1 MKLNT
6 TQTLQN
12 RYMAQR
18 ILVFFQRSARA
29 ANDSANKLRE
39 SILTDILETPH
50 TEDPLYG
57 DRWQKVQ
64 RAWKQALHQVAQ
76 GPYESVR
83 ITHKGGR
90 ANHDF
95 LAEYLNQDQVQS
107 RHLEFKVSK
116 TMKSIPQFLSLYVS
130 FGMFPCLY
138 DHYYYHEHLDKY
150 LNLVGIEKPPYEDWR
165 RELYKSSSSMPFF
178 QTLRTKEAEHKKE
191 KEKIVNDSIQSY
203 LETHGST
210 FDPST
215 LYTKIQSSQDK
226 DYLLWDGDQFQV
238 HRLAFAPLEYLG
250 HTKNQILVRSG
261 DIDLRLLLR
270 WKNHKGI
277 LGPAWQISVITNT

>member
-1 MKLNT
+1 
-6 TQTLQN
+6 
-12 RYMAQR
+12 MAHR

-39 SILTDILETPH
+39 SILTEILDTPH

-64 RAWKQALHQVAQ
+64 RAWKQALHEVARC
-76 GPYESVR
+76 PYDTIR

-130 FGMFPCLY
+130 FGMFPVLY

-150 LNLVGIEKPPYEDWR
+150 LNLVQLEKPPYEEWR
-165 RELYKSSSSMPFF
+165 RELYKSNSSMPFF

-210 FDPST
+210 FDPVP
-215 LYTKIQSSQDK
+215 LYAKLQSSQDK

-238 HRLAFAPLEYLG
+238 HRLAFGPIEYVG

-261 DIDLRLLLR
+261 DLDLRLLLR

-277 LGPAWQISVITNT
+277 LGPAWQISVITKT